1 MKLRLSK
8 LIEYQIYYLLIIESF
23 ISLIG
28 VPSITRYLL
37 DVNLI
42 LMAVL
47 SMQKIPYMFK
57 HREYN
62 RLSGYIVFYMV
73 AITAVAFI
81 RLVPTGQILWGIRNN
96 FFFIFFFFICID
108 NLKTK
113 DVDRIMKN
121 VVRLQIYNVFCGLIE
136 FFIFHKRNDFLS
148 GMFGTEQGA
157 NAYLNIYLVVI
168 CAYCFVRY
176 LHKNINVY
184 ILASVIVSS
193 IFMAAVSEL
202 KFFYFE
208 LGVILVLPVL
218 FSNKGSLFKRLFA
231 VAVGMAG
238 LYIGF
243 RIFAIVN
250 SESMDNMTNLES
262 IINYNSRSE
271 FGKNDV
277 RIARLTA
284 ISQVNDYFFHDNLM
298 NKLIGYGL
306 GACESSETFRW
317 CHSAFATKYESLGY
331 RNISTS
337 MLYLETGFVGLI
349 MFFGIFVFI
358 FALAVK
364 YRRVKELNSYA
375 TFTLI
380 MSAMAMLNTVYNSSL
395 RREISFLIFFTLSLL
410 FIKIR
415 EYKTQNIKNQNSQA
429 KKVAL

>member
-8 LIEYQIYYLLIIESF
+8 LIEFQIYYLLVIESL
-23 ISLIG
+23 ISIVG
-28 VPSITRYLL
+28 IPSITRYLL

-42 LMAVL
+42 FMAVL
-47 SMQKIPYMFK
+47 SMQKIPYLFK
-57 HREYN
+57 HRDYN
-62 RLSGYIVFYMV
+62 KLTGYIIFYMIAV
-73 AITAVAFI
+73 TAMAFI

-121 VVRLQIYNVFCGLIE
+121 VVRLQIYNVLCGIVE
-136 FFIFHKRNDFLS
+136 FIIFHKRNDFLS

-176 LHKNINVY
+176 LHKTISVN
-184 ILASVIVSS
+184 ILAAVIISS
-193 IFMAAVSEL
+193 IFMAAISEL
-202 KFFYFE
+202 KFFFFE
-208 LGVILVLPVL
+208 LAVIFVLPTL
-218 FSNKGSLFKRLFA
+218 FSVKGSLFKRLFA
-231 VAVGMAG
+231 VAIGIAG

-243 RIFAIVN
+243 RIFALVN
-250 SESMDNMTNLES
+250 SDSLDNMTSFQN
-262 IINYNSRSE
+262 IIDYNARTD
-271 FGKNDV
+271 FGKNDIRV
-277 RIARLTA
+277 SRFTA
-284 ISQVNDYFFHDNLM
+284 ISQVNEYFFHDNIL

-306 GACESSETFRW
+306 GACESSETFKW
-317 CHSAFATKYESLGY
+317 CHSTFATMYEQIGY

-337 MLYLETGFVGLI
+337 MLYLETGFIGLL

-358 FALAVK
+358 VSLAIK

-375 TFTLI
+375 IFTLI
-380 MSAMAMLNTVYNSSL
+380 MSVMAMMNIIYNSSL
-395 RREISFLIFFTLSLL
+395 RREISFLVFFTLSLL

-415 EYKTQNIKNQNSQA
+415 EYRAELNKNKNTEIKKA
-429 KKVAL
+429 AV